1 MPQSKNSTDK
11 NSSKIR
17 NFLTK
22 IFIKKDKRN
31 ALDNLGEYNYSLSQ
45 QLATSHKIIS
55 NLFAQYGIFLIKKN
69 HVAPTFQE
77 EAIFSAKNIFPE
89 NAVTSLAFANK
100 K

>member
-31 ALDNLGEYNYSLSQ
+31 ALDNLGEYNYSLSEH
-45 QLATSHKIIS
+45 LTNSHKIIS
-55 NLFAQYGIFLIKKN
+55 NLKNFAQKTVEDVMIPRSDIASTTIDSKIEDLCKSILEHG
-69 HVAPTFQE
+69 HTR
-77 EAIFSAKNIFPE
+77 
-89 NAVTSLAFANK
+89 T
-100 K
+100 